1 MTKTEH
7 ISTALSHFP
16 GGVDSILVGDINV
29 VLSQTEGRY
38 SDKDI
43 AAIFASEGLEDMAA
57 QFRPQQGGGTAGHGA

>member
-7 ISTALSHFP
+7 ISAALSHFP

-29 VLSQTEGRY
+29 DISQTEGGY

-43 AAIFASEGLEDMAA
+43 AEIFAPEDLEDMAA
-57 QFRPQQGGGTAGHGA
+57 QFRPRQGGGTAGHGA